1 MFPQVRFTDDALER
15 ALDLVGKVG
24 RTALAPWGGA
34 EACLDAYENALRA
47 LVEVQLHAARA
58 TPLAPVRSALASSA
72 HLTRDI
78 GAAQLSS
85 VRWFLDV

>member
-1 MFPQVRFTDDALER
+1 MRFMDDVLER
-15 ALDLVGKVG
+15 AADVAGKIG

-34 EACLDAYENALRA
+34 ETCLDAYETAIRA
-47 LVEVQLHAARA
+47 VTEAQLNAARA
-58 TPLAPVRSALASSA
+58 IGVDPLRSALASAA

-85 VRWFLDV
+85 VRWILDA

>member
-1 MFPQVRFTDDALER
+1 MRFTDDVLER
-15 ALDLVGKVG
+15 ALNVVGTLG

-34 EACLDAYENALRA
+34 EACLDAYETAIRA
-47 LVEVQLHAARA
+47 VVDVQLHAARA
-58 TPLAPVRSALASSA
+58 TPVEPLRAALASSA

-85 VRWFLDV
+85 VRWILDG